1 MGGGEGLDYEGLF
14 GKEIVLSGVLNSLE
28 VEMLG
33 LNLSYA
39 ANFCVVPIIAYIRPA
54 LLPQPL
60 LLTLG
65 VLGRSSVSGRRK
77 EDTSK
82 RSI

>member
-1 MGGGEGLDYEGLF
+1 MCACRGVDYEGLF

-33 LNLSYA
+33 RNLSYA

-54 LLPQPL
+54 LSLLPL
-60 LLTLG
+60 LFALDLF
-65 VLGRSSVSGRRK
+65 GRSSMNGK
-77 EDTSK
+77 EEGGYFK
-82 RSI
+82 KEH